1 MAGEGFAL
9 EKFNQAAVGIP
20 ATERSM
26 KGKDFPKKGK
36 FFPIG
41 TNRDRRA
48 LRAVYTHPAAGPLR
62 LFCYTPPGSGRR
74 TRIGCSQRASR

>member
-48 LRAVYTHPAAGPLR
+48 LRAGFNTSAPIA
-62 LFCYTPPGSGRR
+62 GRR
-74 TRIGCSQRASR
+74 